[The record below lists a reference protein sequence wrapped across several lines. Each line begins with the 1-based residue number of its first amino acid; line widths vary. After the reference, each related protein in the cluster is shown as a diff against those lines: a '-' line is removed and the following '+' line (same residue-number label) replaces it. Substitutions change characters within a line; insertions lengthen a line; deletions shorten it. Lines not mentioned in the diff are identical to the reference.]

1 MQRSEK
7 KEVKVGDTVIFTP
20 TGQRVKILD
29 IFIRDGVKLIEVAM
43 RDSGYTTTATEQWFR
58 ALNNE

>member
-1 MQRSEK
+1 M
-7 KEVKVGDTVIFTP
+7 KVGDTVLFMP

-29 IFIRDGVKLIEVAM
+29 IFIRDEVKLIEVAM

>member
-1 MQRSEK
+1 MQRSET

-29 IFIRDGVKLIEVAM
+29 IFIRDGVKLIEV
-43 RDSGYTTTATEQWFR
+43 Q
-58 ALNNE
+58 